1 MHLAL
6 VQWYDFVEE
15 TPFVY
20 GCPLLEL
27 VELYN
32 FIEIEAIEDTIHVV
46 PRFDKDNEYFVIERD
61 WCGLIFIHNLY
72 LIKNT

>member
-6 VQWYDFVEE
+6 VQWYDFIEE

-20 GCPLLEL
+20 GCPLLRL
-27 VELYN
+27 VEVYN

-46 PRFDKDNEYFVIERD
+46 PRFDKNNEYFVSKIRPVRSR
-61 WCGLIFIHNLY
+61 LY
-72 LIKNT
+72 LFLKVY

>member
-6 VQWYDFVEE
+6 VQWYDFKSDT

-20 GCPLLEL
+20 GCPLLIL

-32 FIEIEAIEDTIHVV
+32 FIEIEAIEDIVHVIS
-46 PRFDKDNEYFVIERD
+46 RFGNTNEYFVIEIVMNI
-61 WCGLIFIHNLY
+61 L
-72 LIKNT
+72 

>member
-6 VQWYDFVEE
+6 VQWYNFVEE

-46 PRFDKDNEYFVIERD
+46 PRFDKDNEYFV
-61 WCGLIFIHNLY
+61 NKY
-72 LIKNT
+72 LF